1 MNQNIFRK
9 KLARTYGRSLI
20 ELSNGLQNEVKIQ
33 TKQISQ
39 ESLNNI
45 RRTLL
50 QIAFLT
56 NQCLTKLQ
64 NVLKMKK
71 WSIEKMWNGFLCR
84 AVSYKF
90 VKCYL
95 YSFLIQ

>member
-1 MNQNIFRK
+1 MQFLKIIRK
-9 KLARTYGRSLI
+9 RISKTYGRPLI
-20 ELSNGLQNEVKIQ
+20 QLSNNLQNEVKIEI
-33 TKQISQ
+33 KEISSN
-39 ESLNNI
+39 SLKNI

-64 NVLKMKK
+64 YVLKMKK
-71 WSIEKMWNGFLCR
+71 WCIEKMWNGFLCR

-90 VKCYL
+90 V
-95 YSFLIQ
+95 